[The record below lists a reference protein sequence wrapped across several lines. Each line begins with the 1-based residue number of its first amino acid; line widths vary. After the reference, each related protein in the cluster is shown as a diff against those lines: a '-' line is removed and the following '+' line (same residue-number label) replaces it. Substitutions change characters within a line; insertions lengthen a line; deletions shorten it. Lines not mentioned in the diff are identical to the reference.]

1 MQIIKKGYSFDDLL
15 MEPKLSGQSI
25 NDAKLETL
33 FSKNITLKIPVVS
46 ANMDTVTEHKMA
58 KFMAASGGI
67 GIIHRWMPIEEQA
80 EEVRKV
86 KRAENIVIADPWHIS
101 PDLTVNDA
109 FELME
114 KHYIS
119 GLPVVDM
126 HRKVIGI
133 ITRRD
138 ILFCANRENAVKN
151 VMSKKVVMAD
161 KSVSPQEAKNILF
174 KNKIE
179 KLPLVDDK
187 KTLLG
192 LITLKDILREE
203 NLSSAAKDRKGRL
216 LAGAAIGVR
225 EIDALPRAKALA
237 NAGGDAIVV
246 DIAHGHHTFELQMI
260 KTLKGKYAGID
271 IIGGNIA
278 TPQGTRDLI
287 EAGADAVKV
296 GIGPGSSCKTRI
308 VTGVGVPQLSAIF
321 QCAEVARE
329 YSIPVIADGGIKNSG
344 DMAKALAGGA
354 FSVMIGGLL
363 AGTDEAPGERI
374 IKNGQAYK
382 NYRGEASR
390 EAKED
395 KMKKDGYQ
403 ADIVIA
409 EEGETGLVNYT
420 GSAKI
425 ILDQLMGWLKQSMN
439 YLGASDIASL
449 HDQIIWWEISQEGK
463 RESNPHDIKF

>member
-1 MQIIKKGYSFDDLL
+1 
-15 MEPKLSGQSI
+15 
-25 NDAKLETL
+25 
-33 FSKNITLKIPVVS
+33 
-46 ANMDTVTEHKMA
+46 
-58 KFMAASGGI
+58 
-67 GIIHRWMPIEEQA
+67 
-80 EEVRKV
+80 
-86 KRAENIVIADPWHIS
+86 
-101 PDLTVNDA
+101 
-109 FELME
+109 
-114 KHYIS
+114 
-119 GLPVVDM
+119 
-126 HRKVIGI
+126 
-133 ITRRD
+133 
-138 ILFCANRENAVKN
+138 
-151 VMSKKVVMAD
+151 
-161 KSVSPQEAKNILF
+161 
-174 KNKIE
+174 
-179 KLPLVDDK
+179 
-187 KTLLG
+187 
-192 LITLKDILREE
+192 
-203 NLSSAAKDRKGRL
+203 
-216 LAGAAIGVR
+216 
-225 EIDALPRAKALA
+225 
-237 NAGGDAIVV
+237 
-246 DIAHGHHTFELQMI
+246 MI